1 MGGKE
6 SEECGMVRGSK
17 DFPEKQDP
25 GVGRAE
31 GGVGDNITVIDF
43 FKRGKKGQKP

>member
-17 DFPEKQDP
+17 DVPEKQDP
-25 GVGRAE
+25 GGA
-31 GGVGDNITVIDF
+31 GGGET
-43 FKRGKKGQKP
+43 GGE